1 MEARHLLA
9 WNVRKMR
16 TERGISQ
23 EKLAFEAGLDRA
35 YFGRVE
41 RAKDNVSLGT
51 VDALARA
58 LDVTIADL
66 FRLPEPGEEQPQAL
80 KAGRK
85 KL

>member
-1 MEARHLLA
+1 MEARQLLA
-9 WNVRKMR
+9 WNVRKIR

-23 EKLAFEAGLDRA
+23 ERLALDAGLDRA

-41 RAKDNVSLGT
+41 RYKDNVSLAT
-51 VDALARA
+51 VDALANA
-58 LDVTIADL
+58 LGVPIADL
-66 FRLPEPGEEQPQAL
+66 FKMPDPGEDQPKPL